1 MRAEIILSII
11 LSFMVLSCDTG
22 EQEIIIAPRDYTG
35 YIIVIFNQEDG
46 KPVKYE
52 GKKRIYEIPSDGVLK
67 TQFNSNDGW
76 SDYPEF
82 YYEVIDPEYKLPS
95 NILTEIETLPMDT
108 IVGFK
113 GATGSIR
120 KNNYDDERV
129 QFAKYYI
136 GTRSDIKRAKEEA
149 EKLDIVK
156 LGE

>member
-11 LSFMVLSCDTG
+11 LSFMLLGCDTG

-52 GKKRIYEIPSDGVLK
+52 GKKRVYEIPRNGVLK
-67 TQFNSNDGW
+67 TQFKSNGGW

-82 YYEVIDPEYKLPS
+82 YYEAMDQENKLPS
-95 NILTEIETLPMDT
+95 NILSVIETLPMDT

-120 KNNYDDERV
+120 KNNYDDDRV
-129 QFAKYYI
+129 RFAKYYI
-136 GTRSDIKRAKEEA
+136 GTRPDIKRAKEEA

-156 LGE
+156 